1 MLRNA
6 DFIKGY
12 TPTGFIAQHYPDGF
26 SGGQLS
32 EIERKQLVAIARE
45 IVRKRG
51 AAMGSPPMAMSE
63 GGEEDPK
70 EDEVVVCLGGMF
82 GDAYLVQSKVDLERD
97 CSITASVTKLQ
108 KEDSSHVVELCNLDY
123 EPSSDLALVSLAGED
138 RALQVSIETLVFLYT
153 PFINP
158 LTLLLVLI

>member
-1 MLRNA
+1 
-6 DFIKGY
+6 
-12 TPTGFIAQHYPDGF
+12 
-26 SGGQLS
+26 
-32 EIERKQLVAIARE
+32 
-45 IVRKRG
+45 
-51 AAMGSPPMAMSE
+51 MSE

-138 RALQVSIETLVFLYT
+138 RALQVSIETLAFLCT
-153 PFINP
+153 PSINP